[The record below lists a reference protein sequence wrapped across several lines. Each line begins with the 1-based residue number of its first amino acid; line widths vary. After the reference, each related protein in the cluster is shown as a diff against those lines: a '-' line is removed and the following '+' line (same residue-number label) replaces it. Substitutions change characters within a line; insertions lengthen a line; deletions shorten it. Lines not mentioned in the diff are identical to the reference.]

1 MNQVSPWS
9 VKGVD
14 PECRE
19 AAKVAA
25 RKAGMTLGNWLS
37 RTIMQQA
44 SMELRGGSSAS
55 AGSNGRGAGAAQ
67 AHPDNQ
73 LPALPTEELIAAI
86 RRMSDE
92 MRVRI
97 SDELRTRNDELRSE
111 LRSDL
116 RTDLKGQNREIA
128 EEVLRPVSRSVQG
141 MNQGLQGLSQRFDG
155 VDQRFDGVSQKV
167 ENVNHR
173 FDGMEQKFEKVSD
186 TFDMLDQKLEG
197 FEDVA
202 GMAERMANTQQK
214 ADRAALS
221 VAPLERTVM
230 RMAERL
236 DQIDEPV
243 AMRRDRDH
251 RGFFARLF
259 GG

>member
-44 SMELRGGSSAS
+44 SMELRGGNAAG
-55 AGSNGRGAGAAQ
+55 AGSNGRAAGPGSA
-67 AHPDNQ
+67 PGDNQ
-73 LPALPTEELIAAI
+73 LPSLPTEELIAAI
-86 RRMSDE
+86 RRLSDD
-92 MRVRI
+92 MREKI
-97 SDELRTRNDELRSE
+97 SDELRTRNDQLRND
-111 LRSDL
+111 LKSDL
-116 RTDLKGQNREIA
+116 RGQNREIA

-141 MNQGLQGLSQRFDG
+141 MSQGLQGLNQKFEG
-155 VDQRFDGVSQKV
+155 VDQRFDGVAKKV
-167 ENVNHR
+167 ESVNDR
-173 FDGMEQKFEKVSD
+173 FSGMEQKFDRVTD
-186 TFDMLDQKLEG
+186 TFDMLDKKLEG

-202 GMAERMANTQQK
+202 GMAERMATTQQK

-243 AMRRDRDH
+243 AMRRERDH